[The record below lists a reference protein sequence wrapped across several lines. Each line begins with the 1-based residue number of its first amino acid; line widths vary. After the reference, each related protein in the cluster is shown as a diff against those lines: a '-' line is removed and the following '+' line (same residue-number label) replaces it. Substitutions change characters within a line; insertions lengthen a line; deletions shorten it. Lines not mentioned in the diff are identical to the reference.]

1 MKNHANFKIIQ
12 ASHED
17 IDILA
22 PLFDAYRVFYEKASD
37 LDSARKYL
45 WERISNLES
54 VIFLAMDGEQGLGFT
69 QLYPTFESL
78 QMKRLWILYD
88 LYVTPSARRRGV
100 GRALMDRA
108 SNFAQATGAI
118 RMTLTTAIENK
129 PAQALYESQGWIRD
143 VDFYYYELD
152 F

>member
-1 MKNHANFKIIQ
+1 MNDHANFKIIQ

-22 PLFDAYRVFYEKASD
+22 PLFDAYRVFYEKTSD
-37 LDSARKYL
+37 LDSARNYL

-54 VIFLAMDGEQGLGFT
+54 IIYLAMDGEQGLGFA

-88 LYVTPSARRRGV
+88 LFVTPSARRQGV

-108 SNFAQATGAI
+108 SSFAQATGAAGI
-118 RMTLTTAIENK
+118 ALTTAIDNK

-143 VDFYYYELD
+143 VDFYYYEFD

>member
-1 MKNHANFKIIQ
+1 MNDRPNFKIVQ

-17 IDILA
+17 IDMLA
-22 PLFDAYRVFYEKASD
+22 PLFDAYRVFYEKKSD
-37 LDSARKYL
+37 LDRARNYL

-54 VIFLAMDGEQGLGFT
+54 VIFLALNGEQGLGFA

-88 LYVTPSARRRGV
+88 LYVTSSARRRGV

-108 SNFAQATGAI
+108 SSFAQATGAAG
-118 RMTLTTAIENK
+118 MALTTAIDNK
-129 PAQALYESQGWIRD
+129 PAQVLYESQGWIRD
-143 VDFYYYELD
+143 ADFYHYELD

>member
-17 IDILA
+17 IAILA